1 MKDVKILQASSKD
14 RKQLLGFFRHYKIK
28 RLIQNRVNCYLSHN
42 FTIIAKDKE
51 KIVGVLQWYIKENP
65 AAGVV
70 EFEELY
76 VSENYRGKGI
86 GSLIVKYAIQ
96 SAKNYFAKID
106 IKLRRIFLFIDKENK
121 IARDIDEKHGFKFIS
136 ELGDLFSDTGVE
148 LFYCLNLH

>member
-1 MKDVKILQASSKD
+1 M
-14 RKQLLGFFRHYKIK
+14 
-28 RLIQNRVNCYLSHN
+28 
-42 FTIIAKDKE
+42 
-51 KIVGVLQWYIKENP
+51 GVLQWYIKENP
-65 AAGVV
+65 SAGVV

-106 IKLRRIFLFIDKENK
+106 IKLRRIFLFVDKENK
-121 IARDIDEKHGFKFIS
+121 IARNIYEKHGFKFIS

-148 LFYCLNLH
+148 LFCCLNSSTIFLIVPFILRLIKD